1 MKEIEF
7 KQQTNTAKWYKFF
20 WGVNGWEREMP
31 EDTCT
36 YYRNIILSIPL
47 AIIAHIGVL
56 WAWIFKSTM
65 SFWEKLGATAAF
77 WFIPI
82 VFGVGILK
90 SQKDY
95 DRGFFYVWFWGVVI
109 LLCIIIVISIILF
122 IVYLIDKAVKSC
134 KNRRFKS
141 SHELE
146 NKPNIISLWYKQ
158 LKDKTCSKIRWI

>member
-47 AIIAHIGVL
+47 AIIAHIGIL
-56 WAWIFKSTM
+56 WAWIFKTIM
-65 SFWEKLGATAAF
+65 SFWEKLGVTMAF

-82 VFGVGILK
+82 MFGISVFK
-90 SQKDY
+90 NQKDHNPN
-95 DRGFFYVWFWGVVI
+95 FFYIW
-109 LLCIIIVISIILF
+109 LLGIIVILSILVCAFIGIF
-122 IVYLIDKAVKSC
+122 IVYATNQGIKNY
-134 KNRRFKS
+134 KNRKS
-141 SHELE
+141 DLSNKP
-146 NKPNIISLWYKQ
+146 NKPNIVSLWYKQ
-158 LKDKTCSKIRWI
+158 LKDKTCSKIKWI